1 MNKLTIKQKF
11 LVKSSLVDSINQL
24 NKLQPAFDRL
34 HKEVS
39 SGFHLIYTFLSW
51 FSFHLA
57 NRKNVSNLC
66 VYFYVLNMFVQNM
79 LFNSGTIIA
88 IADTSIKNNIT
99 TAVSHV
105 FSNCGKLSKKA
116 HHVVNVTTTEAE
128 LFAIRSTI
136 NQSCQVSS
144 LQILFMLPR
153 KSLIHWH
160 IHTSYKQSKQLSV

>member
-34 HKEVS
+34 YKEVS
-39 SGFHLIYTFLSW
+39 SGFHLIYTFSSW

-66 VYFYVLNMFVQNM
+66 VYFYVLNVFVQNM
-79 LFNSGTIIA
+79 LFNSGIIA

-105 FSNCGKLSKKA
+105 FSNCGKLSKEA
-116 HHVVNVTTTEAE
+116 HHVVNVIITEAE

-136 NQSCQVSS
+136 NQSCQVTNANK
-144 LQILFMLPR
+144 I
-153 KSLIHWH
+153 IIITDA
-160 IHTSYKQSKQLSV
+160 IHTTKKIFDSSAHPY